1 MDFLETAGCY
11 FAPLLI
17 GFCRHVGKSAYVV
30 DATLL
35 DWRCVGSLTE
45 WPGGGSSRPSSN
57 SPGPVAAPPARRPAG
72 SRISTRGRARSS
84 SSSARPGLVDE
95 VSPRRALATPR
106 KTEGGQDE
114 DRHSIARLA
123 MYPRHAYRT
132 PTSVR
137 SRGSRGSRGC
147 SSTSQRIWCSPPTV
161 GRTR

>member
-123 MYPRHAYRT
+123 SRVMRCRT
-132 PTSVR
+132 GRSARR
-137 SRGSRGSRGC
+137 SRRVRRAEGRVDVDGSYSR
-147 SSTSQRIWCSPPTV
+147 STAVQPA
-161 GRTR
+161 